1 MNKNKNNELLVDQ
14 IHKQLDCKEEQTK
27 EIIKHF
33 LSDIQL
39 FDKKQ
44 GDYGPH
50 NISKFGTLGVLV
62 RASDKIE
69 RLINLYSNSTLKE
82 TEVPD
87 TRNTDESV
95 LDSWIDLSVYGA
107 IARTIA
113 EGKWDE

>member
-1 MNKNKNNELLVDQ
+1 MNKNKNNELLINQ
-14 IHKQLDCKEEQTK
+14 IYKQLGCKEEQTK

-62 RASDKIE
+62 RCSDKIE
-69 RLINLYSNSTLKE
+69 RLINLYSEATLKKAN
-82 TEVPD
+82 TPT

-95 LDSWIDLSVYGA
+95 LDSWVDLSVYGA

-113 EGKWDE
+113 EGQWNE